1 MILEIEKNIYCNT
14 SHVRCKQHRPIRNC
28 NHHVANTD
36 GNNSDNNRTALH
48 RAHPVLRHINK
59 ARLNLHANVNQ
70 LITANWIGI
79 NIEIASLWSFATL
92 LACKI

>member
-1 MILEIEKNIYCNT
+1 MSSN
-14 SHVRCKQHRPIRNC
+14 QDRPIRNR

-48 RAHPVLRHINK
+48 RTHPLLRHINK

-70 LITANWIGI
+70 LITANWMGLILRLHHFGR
-79 NIEIASLWSFATL
+79 S
-92 LACKI
+92 